1 MKIVLLFLIINFS
14 IYLCNVFYIQ
24 YNEGYLFYFN

>member
-14 IYLCNVFYIQ
+14 IYLCNVFYIKH
-24 YNEGYLFYFN
+24 NEGYLFYFN